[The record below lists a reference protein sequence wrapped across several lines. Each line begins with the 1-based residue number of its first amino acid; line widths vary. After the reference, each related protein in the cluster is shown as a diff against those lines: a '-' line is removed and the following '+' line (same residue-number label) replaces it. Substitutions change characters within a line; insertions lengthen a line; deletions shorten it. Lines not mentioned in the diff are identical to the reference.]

1 MGQKIAIFLLSS
13 LYLFDSTFLFWLY
26 YSGIVW
32 IDKLH
37 NCVPTWFVVYLENWE
52 KILSHFSWE
61 RLQRGKIA
69 SSITLS
75 YRFELPLKKLSW
87 LDEVLNEKKCCNLKK
102 LYLAK
107 KGTNVQKNI
116 FTYISWLPFKC
127 LKRWFGFQF
136 QESSSICE
144 DIIRAY
150 SRSNKNL
157 QWSMIGRLL
166 HIGKI
171 LSKARHFFYK
181 IFYPHLRLETVLPA
195 LKLPLNCLAYVWKT
209 HTYCFSFFSINRNIW
224 RYFSYF
230 HTQTF

>member
-13 LYLFDSTFLFWLY
+13 LYLFDSTFLFWHY

-75 YRFELPLKKLSW
+75 YRVELPLKKLSW
-87 LDEVLNEKKCCNLKK
+87 LDEVLSEKKCCNLKK

-107 KGTNVQKNI
+107 KG
-116 FTYISWLPFKC
+116 PMFKKTFS
-127 LKRWFGFQF
+127 LKFL
-136 QESSSICE
+136 
-144 DIIRAY
+144 DY
-150 SRSNKNL
+150 LSN
-157 QWSMIGRLL
+157 
-166 HIGKI
+166 
-171 LSKARHFFYK
+171 
-181 IFYPHLRLETVLPA
+181 
-195 LKLPLNCLAYVWKT
+195 VWKGDSV
-209 HTYCFSFFSINRNIW
+209 FSFRKVVPYV
-224 RYFSYF
+224 R
-230 HTQTF
+230 T